1 MHTAH
6 TLEIDTDASHVWQDM
21 YLYITYVYYL
31 YIPYVAHELWHT
43 HLRLTQMYR
52 VARYEIYSTSVA
64 HDPDIHNIHTAH
76 KLEIDTDVSYMWQ
89 DVYLYITYVCC

>member
-1 MHTAH
+1 
-6 TLEIDTDASHVWQDM
+6 
-21 YLYITYVYYL
+21 
-31 YIPYVAHELWHT
+31 
-43 HLRLTQMYR
+43 

-64 HDPDIHNIHTAH
+64 HDPNIHNIHTAH